1 MLRKSIFLGMTVLLG
16 AVLVSLVLSGRKE
29 EKRLASASSEIVRTA
44 KATPTRSMAPGDLDV
59 GESRVELVAPDR
71 NQKNAAGPVAR
82 CQLVIRNHGQIAY
95 HDVML
100 RLQCLGIRGKDLDYR
115 TQLVPETIQPG
126 QILTIRDVT
135 IDKIPPGTARCLL
148 SVFYA
153 NLGPAPAR

>member
-1 MLRKSIFLGMTVLLG
+1 MLRKSIFLGMTILLG

-29 EKRLASASSEIVRTA
+29 EKRLASAPSEIVRTA

-59 GESRVELVAPDR
+59 GESKVELVAPDR
-71 NQKNAAGPVAR
+71 NHKNAAGPVAR

-100 RLQCLGIRGKDLDYR
+100 RLQCLGSSGKDLDYR

-135 IDKIPPGTARCLL
+135 IEKIPPGTARCLL